1 MFRQGLR
8 RSPAA
13 PRRAIGSLTA
23 LSLVLTLAAAVPAWA
38 DKAATGAATSAPLSA
53 PDIAPDLST
62 FTLANGLQVVVIPD
76 HRAPVVTHM
85 VWYRAGAADELP
97 GKSGIAHFLEHLMFK
112 GTKSHPTGEFSKTV
126 SDIGG
131 EENAFTTNDYT
142 AYYQQVSKENLKL
155 MMEYE
160 ADRMQNLVLTDAVVA
175 PEKQVVLQE
184 RAQRIGNDPGAELGE
199 AISAALYVTHP
210 YAIPVIGWKPEIE
223 KLTTADA
230 LDFYNT
236 YYTPN
241 NAILVVAGDVNAAD
255 VRALAEETY
264 GKVPRRAEPG
274 PRVRPAVPLLSAG
287 RTVSLTDERVAQPVV
302 QQAWLAPSE
311 HTGPDGDVAALTVL
325 AEVLGGG
332 STSRLYDK
340 LVRNN
345 GPATSAGAW
354 YQSGSLDEGRFTIY
368 VMPRDGVTP
377 EAAEQAMDETLA
389 TLLKTGVTAEEV
401 DRARRSLI
409 AGSIYAQDSQA
420 ALARLFGAGLA
431 TGQDVKAISTW
442 PARIAAVT
450 PDEVNEVARRY
461 LGSPAPVTGLLL
473 PVPGHKG
480 TGPALPPRPNDQQ
493 G

>member
-1 MFRQGLR
+1 MTAISLMVAVAAL
-8 RSPAA
+8 SPA
-13 PRRAIGSLTA
+13 RADNAG
-23 LSLVLTLAAAVPAWA
+23 AAG
-38 DKAATGAATSAPLSA
+38 TGAPLTA
-53 PDIAPDLST
+53 PDIAPALST

-85 VWYRAGAADELP
+85 VWYRAGAADEPP

-112 GTKSHPTGEFSKTV
+112 GTKTHPTGEFSKTV

-142 AYYQQVSKENLKL
+142 AYYQQVSKENLPL
-155 MMEYE
+155 MMQFE

-241 NAILVVAGDVNAAD
+241 NAVLVVAGDVNAD
-255 VRALAEETY
+255 EVRAMAENTY

-274 PRVRPAVPLLSAG
+274 ARVRPSVPELSAA

-302 QQAWLAPSE
+302 QQAWLAPSAR
-311 HTGPDGDVAALTVL
+311 TGSPADVAALTVL

-332 STSRLYDK
+332 STSRLYDT
-340 LVRNN
+340 LVRND

-354 YQSGSLDEGRFTIY
+354 YQSGSLDEGRFTLY
-368 VMPRDGVTP
+368 VMPRDGITP
-377 EAAEQAMDETLA
+377 EAAEQAMDQTLA
-389 TLLKTGVTAEEV
+389 TVLKTGVTAAEV

-409 AGSIYAQDSQA
+409 ADSIYTQDSQA

-431 TGQDVKAISTW
+431 VGEDVKSISTW

-450 PDEVNEVARRY
+450 PEQVNDVARRY
-461 LGSPAPVTGLLL
+461 LGTPAPVTGLLL
-473 PVPGHKG
+473 PVPGHKA
-480 TGPALPPRPNDQQ
+480 TGPALPPRPTDQQ